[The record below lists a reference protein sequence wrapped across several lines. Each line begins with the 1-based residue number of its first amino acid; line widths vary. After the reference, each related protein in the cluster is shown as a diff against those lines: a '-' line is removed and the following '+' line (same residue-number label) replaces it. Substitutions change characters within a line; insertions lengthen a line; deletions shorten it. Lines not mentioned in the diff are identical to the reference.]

1 MTPRAPSRDEPTGTK
16 RVTHEA
22 TAEAGA
28 SSRTMNAFE
37 RIRIDILQGRLH
49 PGARMKI
56 EDMRRQY
63 KVGLSPLREALSLLT
78 SEHLV
83 ERIDQRGF
91 RVAPASLAE
100 FTELLQTRC
109 WLEERALRESIH
121 HGGAAW
127 EEGVVIAHH
136 RLQRLK
142 RGAGADHSVVATAW
156 EDAHRAFHA
165 ALIGGCGNA
174 ILLKFCDQLYD
185 MNVRYRQISGI
196 YAYPRRNIEAEHR
209 DMMNAA
215 LSRDADGAVAKLVT
229 HYQKTGAYLKKALS

>member
-1 MTPRAPSRDEPTGTK
+1 MTPRALSRYVPTDPK
-16 RVTHEA
+16 RVPQEA
-22 TAEAGA
+22 AANAG
-28 SSRTMNAFE
+28 SPSRTMDAFE
-37 RIRIDILQGRLH
+37 RIRADIMQGRLH

-56 EDMRRQY
+56 EEMRAHY

-109 WLEERALRESIH
+109 WLEERALRESIR

-136 RLQRLK
+136 RLHRLK
-142 RGAGADHSVVATAW
+142 RAAGTDHSVVATAW
-156 EDAHRAFHA
+156 EDAHRAFHT
-165 ALIGGCGNA
+165 ALISRCGST
-174 ILLKFCDQLYD
+174 ILLRFCDQLYD
-185 MNVRYRQISGI
+185 MNVRYRQIAGI
-196 YAYPRRNIEAEHR
+196 YAYPRRNIETEHR
-209 DMMNAA
+209 EIVKAA
-215 LSRDADGAVAKLVT
+215 LARDADAAVAKLVT
-229 HYQKTGAYLKKALS
+229 HYEKTGAYLKKALA

>member
-22 TAEAGA
+22 TADAGA

-136 RLQRLK
+136 RLQRQAWSG
-142 RGAGADHSVVATAW
+142 RGSQRRCDRV
-156 EDAHRAFHA
+156 
-165 ALIGGCGNA
+165 GGCPSCLSCGSHRR
-174 ILLKFCDQLYD
+174 
-185 MNVRYRQISGI
+185 VR
-196 YAYPRRNIEAEHR
+196 
-209 DMMNAA
+209 
-215 LSRDADGAVAKLVT
+215 
-229 HYQKTGAYLKKALS
+229 